1 MLTTISQG
9 MKKKKKCA
17 LKLKISLFQNAVGIS
32 IDNWTN
38 QKLEFPEV
46 TITEG
51 GKDRWYSPLDI
62 ARHTRDIAILAHSV
76 RGSGNKGS
84 ISYLVED
91 SWPRTY
97 ICLGWDTRDMGTE
110 LVLSVGQK
118 HQDYQGLLEKEIN
131 GLLMKVSQYIQKF

>member
-1 MLTTISQG
+1 M
-9 MKKKKKCA
+9 
-17 LKLKISLFQNAVGIS
+17 
-32 IDNWTN
+32 
-38 QKLEFPEV
+38 
-46 TITEG
+46 TEG

-97 ICLGWDTRDMGTE
+97 ICLGWDTKDRGTE
-110 LVLSVGQK
+110 VVLSVGEK
-118 HQDYQGLLEKEIN
+118 HQDYQGLLNKELNI
-131 GLLMKVSQYIQKF
+131 LLIKVGIWLH